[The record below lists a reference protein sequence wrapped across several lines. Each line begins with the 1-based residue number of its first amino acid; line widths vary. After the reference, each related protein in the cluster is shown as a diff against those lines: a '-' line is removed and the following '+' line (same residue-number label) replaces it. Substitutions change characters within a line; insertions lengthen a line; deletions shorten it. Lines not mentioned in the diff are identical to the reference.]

1 MKQRLV
7 LVSFTAVSFV
17 AASFAATVLG
27 ACSSGPPATQEQR
40 EQAER
45 RLLAPFLQVAE
56 VGCGELAIDIT
67 GNFHVNVGQ
76 PAVDPQTQK
85 VTREQASTYREIVW
99 TNVTGAAENAFSLT
113 IGQPPEVTDRGI
125 ELRQQT
131 RFTVLHQVRL
141 RVHEDRRP
149 LQLDVRASGDVVL
162 VREAGG
168 KRREVVE
175 FAISGGVAKS
185 R

>member
-1 MKQRLV
+1 MRRC
-7 LVSFTAVSFV
+7 V
-17 AASFAATVLG
+17 ARVFGVVAGLAA
-27 ACSSGPPATQEQR
+27 CSGPPATSEQVHLAEQR
-40 EQAER
+40 
-45 RLLAPFLQVAE
+45 LLLPFTQTAE
-56 VGCGELAIDIT
+56 VGCSELQIDIT

-76 PAVDPQTQK
+76 PALDPGTQT
-85 VTREQASTYREIVW
+85 VSREQASSYRDIVW
-99 TNVTGAAENAFSLT
+99 TNVTGDLSHAFVMT

-131 RFTVLHQVRL
+131 RFRVVNQVRL

-162 VREAGG
+162 VRDAGG
-168 KRREVVE
+168 KLREVKE
-175 FAISGGVAKS
+175 FLVRDGEVKT